1 VYHFRVNFEIKK
13 ASDRQDVSKLIC
25 RALHALILYL
35 PSLLFFFSSPV
46 SVT

>member
-1 VYHFRVNFEIKK
+1 MYHFGVNSEIKK
-13 ASDRQDVSKLIC
+13 ASDRRDVSKLIC
-25 RALHALILYL
+25 RALHAIILYL